1 MCSLVRFCSSVHC
14 RPGFKL
20 CPRKLHSFF
29 VQLLPDFVHMQLLQ
43 SSIQF
48 SPISLDVP
56 SPSRHCESAP
66 VLKPDISNG
75 RAKLQPI
82 FVQAV
87 LPSEHMQLL
96 QSSIQ
101 LSPTSLAAPLLSTQV
116 TAFSP
121 NLPGEEATNAPVSSS
136 ASCRTWQMTSPLSQE
151 QSLWF
156 PLTSTPEDLSSSS
169 QVSSHSSHISRCSLL
184 LPCSST
190 HSCSS
195 LLTQNLKVQAGTPVE
210 VHLQLLH
217 SSFQESPTSLGFP
230 SLSSPHWAVELDATF
245 TTLSVQE
252 GEPLVQV
259 HTFKSSPVFSS
270 QVLPSEQ
277 VLPSSQNSRSLQILL
292 VQPGT
297 PLGRQRQLLQPSWL
311 QESPTCLAT
320 PSRFTPHP
328 PDPEDWGLALTVTA
342 SVPKKIAA
350 VNFLKCISV
359 PSSLAFR
366 SKPVCSLLA
375 G

>member
-1 MCSLVRFCSSVHC
+1 MSCTSATSLTTSGGDGTCSQLSMCSLVRFCSSVHC

-20 CPRKLHSFF
+20 CPKKLHSFF
-29 VQLLPDFVHMQLLQ
+29 VQLLPDLVHMQLLQ
-43 SSIQF
+43 SSIHF
-48 SPISLDVP
+48 SPISLDLP

-66 VLKPDISNG
+66 VLKPDISKG
-75 RAKLQPI
+75 RAKLQSI
-82 FVQAV
+82 FV
-87 LPSEHMQLL
+87 QLL

-136 ASCRTWQMTSPLSQE
+136 ASWRTWQMTSPLSQE

-156 PLTSTPEDLSSSS
+156 PLTSTPEDLSA
-169 QVSSHSSHISRCSLL
+169 SSHASHISRCSLR
-184 LPCSST
+184 LPCPST

-195 LLTQNLKVQAGTPVE
+195 LLTQNLKVQTGTPVE

-297 PLGRQRQLLQPSWL
+297 PLGRQRQLLHPSWL
-311 QESPTCLAT
+311 QESPTCLET

-328 PDPEDWGLALTVTA
+328 PGPEDWGLALTVA
-342 SVPKKIAA
+342 
-350 VNFLKCISV
+350 
-359 PSSLAFR
+359 
-366 SKPVCSLLA
+366 
-375 G
+375 

>member
-43 SSIQF
+43 SSIQL

-66 VLKPDISNG
+66 VLKPDISKG
-75 RAKLQPI
+75 RAKLQSI
-82 FVQAV
+82 FVQL
-87 LPSEHMQLL
+87 LPDSVHMQLL

-101 LSPTSLAAPLLSTQV
+101 LSPTSLAAPSLSTQV
-116 TAFSP
+116 SAFSP
-121 NLPGEEATNAPVSSS
+121 NLPGKEATNAPVSSS
-136 ASCRTWQMTSPLSQE
+136 ASWRTWQMTSPLSQE

-169 QVSSHSSHISRCSLL
+169 HASSHSSHVSRCCLR
-184 LPCSST
+184 LPRSST

-195 LLTQNLKVQAGTPVE
+195 LLTQNLKVQTGTPVE

-217 SSFQESPTSLGFP
+217 SSFHESPTCLGFP
-230 SLSSPHWAVELDATF
+230 SLSSPQWAVEVDATF

-277 VLPSSQNSRSLQILL
+277 VLLSSQNSRSLQILL
-292 VQPGT
+292 VHPGT
-297 PLGRQRQLLQPSWL
+297 PLGRQRQLLHPSWL
-311 QESPTCLAT
+311 QESREEGRTCSEGKT
-320 PSRFTPHP
+320 W
-328 PDPEDWGLALTVTA
+328 EE
-342 SVPKKIAA
+342 
-350 VNFLKCISV
+350 
-359 PSSLAFR
+359 
-366 SKPVCSLLA
+366 
-375 G
+375 

>member
-1 MCSLVRFCSSVHC
+1 MLLVGARKIMSVLLSSSWISMERSVSQTSCTSATSLTTSGGDGTCSQLSMCSLVRFCSSVHS

-29 VQLLPDFVHMQLLQ
+29 VQLLPDLVHMQLLQ

-48 SPISLDVP
+48 SPISLDLS

-66 VLKPDISNG
+66 VLKPDMANG
-75 RAKLQPI
+75 RTKLQPL
-82 FVQAV
+82 FVQV
-87 LPSEHMQLL
+87 GGPPSMQLQLL

-101 LSPTSLAAPLLSTQV
+101 PSPSSLAVPLLSTQA
-116 TAFSP
+116 TGFSP

-136 ASCRTWQMTSPLSQE
+136 ASWRTWQMTSPLSQE

-169 QVSSHSSHISRCSLL
+169 HSSSHSSHISRCSLR
-184 LPCSST
+184 LPRSST
-190 HSCSS
+190 HSRSS

-217 SSFQESPTSLGFP
+217 SSFQESPTRLGFP
-230 SLSSPHWAVELDATF
+230 SLSSPHWAGEVDATF

-277 VLPSSQNSRSLQILL
+277 VLPSS
-292 VQPGT
+292 P
-297 PLGRQRQLLQPSWL
+297 
-311 QESPTCLAT
+311 
-320 PSRFTPHP
+320 
-328 PDPEDWGLALTVTA
+328 
-342 SVPKKIAA
+342 
-350 VNFLKCISV
+350 
-359 PSSLAFR
+359 
-366 SKPVCSLLA
+366 
-375 G
+375 

>member
-1 MCSLVRFCSSVHC
+1 MCSLVRFCSSLHC

-20 CPRKLHSFF
+20 CPRKLHSFL

-43 SSIQF
+43 FSIQF
-48 SPISLDVP
+48 SPISLDLP

-66 VLKPDISNG
+66 VLKPDISKG
-75 RAKLQPI
+75 RAKLQSI
-82 FVQAV
+82 FVQL
-87 LPSEHMQLL
+87 LPDSVHMQLL

-101 LSPTSLAAPLLSTQV
+101 LSPTSLAAPLLSTQA
-116 TAFSP
+116 TGFSP

-136 ASCRTWQMTSPLSQE
+136 ASWRTWQMTSPLSQE

-156 PLTSTPEDLSSSS
+156 PFTSTPEDLSSSS
-169 QVSSHSSHISRCSLL
+169 HSSHISRCCLR

-195 LLTQNLKVQAGTPVE
+195 LLTQNLKVQTGTPVE

-230 SLSSPHWAVELDATF
+230 SLSSPHWEVEVEATF

-277 VLPSSQNSRSLQILL
+277 EGEPL
-292 VQPGT
+292 VQVHT
-297 PLGRQRQLLQPSWL
+297 FKS
-311 QESPTCLAT
+311 
-320 PSRFTPHP
+320 
-328 PDPEDWGLALTVTA
+328 
-342 SVPKKIAA
+342 
-350 VNFLKCISV
+350 
-359 PSSLAFR
+359 
-366 SKPVCSLLA
+366 
-375 G
+375 